1 MSIIPASRL
10 SPCDLALLGKGLGPS
25 RRKPRRRRE
34 LAAVNRS
41 LAILGE
47 RVGKLYR
54 PRLTLA

>member
-10 SPCDLALLGKGLGPS
+10 SPEDLMRLGNNLGPS

-54 PRLTLA
+54 PRLIFA